1 MEKHMAVCPYCG
13 AGCKMNLV
21 VENGL
26 IIEAEGLDGITNE
39 GELCLK
45 GMYGYDFVNDTK
57 ILTPRIYHPMIRR
70 VKGAPLERVT
80 WDEALD
86 FTANRLKAIIA
97 EHGPE
102 SIMLT
107 GSSRGPGNEANFV
120 MQKFTRACLGTNN
133 IDNCART
140 CHAASVIG
148 LMECVGSGAMSV
160 SIPTL
165 EKTDCILLFG
175 YNPAASH
182 PIVARRIVKAKE
194 RGAQLIVCDPRVIES
209 ARIADLYLPLQNGS
223 NVALLNALA
232 FTIIDEDLADWD
244 FIDDHT
250 EGFDDWWAVVQNYA
264 PEDVAD
270 VCGLT
275 PELIRQAARAYA
287 NAETAIIGWGMGVT
301 QHIQGVQTVR
311 AIAALA
317 LITGHI
323 GKPNSGLAPVRGQNN
338 VQGSCDMG
346 MWPSL
351 YPGYQRVDDPAAR
364 AKFAAAWGVPEERLS
379 LKEGFK
385 LTDLP
390 HGVEEGKI
398 RAFYNFGEDPLQT
411 EPDTAQMRRTLE
423 GLDLLISQDIFMTQ
437 TTAMADVVLPATSWA
452 EHDGVYTASDRS
464 FQRTTAAL
472 PPKGECRH
480 DWEIFADLST
490 RMGYPMSYRD
500 TQEIW
505 DEVRSLCPQ
514 FAGATYEKMADL
526 GYAQWPIYAEAA
538 NDPEDR
544 GTPELY
550 AGGTF
555 NTPDGKGRLVAAEW
569 RRPSEEPDNAYPLVL
584 CTVREVGHY
593 SCRSMTGNCK
603 ALVALADE
611 PGYVSMSPDDADA
624 RGIEEEQLVWVH
636 SRRGKIIARA
646 AVDERVNEGAVYMT
660 YQWWVG
666 KCNELTLHATDRES
680 GTPEDKY
687 SACQVE
693 AIPDQAWAER
703 HLQKLYGDLK
713 AYLAAEADRQNP
725 QPEAVEEAVALE
737 EADVPQTTSES
748 VAGEAKPSAGAP
760 STTPATARPAA
771 APEGVTSIDADV
783 SLYPSTTPRTSA
795 PVPAKPPR
803 TDRAQYATDEEE
815 TLV

>member
-21 VENGL
+21 VENGQV
-26 IIEAEGLDGITNE
+26 IDAEGLPGITNE

-70 VKGAPLERVT
+70 TKGAPLERVT

-86 FTANRLKAIIA
+86 FTAERLRAIIE
-97 EHGPE
+97 EHGAE
-102 SIMLT
+102 SVMLT
-107 GSSRGPGNEANFV
+107 GSSRGAGNEANYV

-148 LMECVGSGAMSV
+148 LMEVVGSGAMSV

-165 EKTDCILLFG
+165 EETDCILLFG

-182 PIVARRIVKAKE
+182 PIVARRIVNAKE
-194 RGAQLIVCDPRVIES
+194 RGADLIVCDPRVIES
-209 ARIADLYLPLQNGS
+209 ARIADMYLPLKNGS
-223 NVALLNALA
+223 NLALLNAFA
-232 FTIIDEDLADWD
+232 YAIIDEELADWD
-244 FIDDHT
+244 FIDEHT
-250 EGFDDWWAVVQNYA
+250 TGFDVWWEVVQDYA
-264 PEDVAD
+264 PEDVEE
-270 VCGLT
+270 VTGLPSET
-275 PELIRQAARAYA
+275 IRQAARRYA
-287 NAETAIIGWGMGVT
+287 NADTAVIGWGMGVT
-301 QHIQGVQTVR
+301 QQAQGVQTVR

-317 LITGHI
+317 MITGHI
-323 GKPNSGLAPVRGQNN
+323 GTHASGLAPVRGQNN

-351 YPGYQRVDDPAAR
+351 YPGYQRVSDPAVR
-364 AKFAAAWGVPEERLS
+364 AKFAAAWGVDEERLS

-390 HGVEEGKI
+390 HGVAEGTI

-411 EPDTAQMRRTLE
+411 EPDTAQMRATLE

-437 TTAMADVVLPATSWA
+437 TTALADVVLPATSWA
-452 EHDGVYTASDRS
+452 EHDAVYTASDRS
-464 FQRTTAAL
+464 FQRTIAAL

-480 DWEIFADLST
+480 DWQIFADLST
-490 RMGYPMSYRD
+490 RMGYPMHYRD

-514 FAGATYEKMADL
+514 FAGATYEKMAGT
-526 GYAQWPIYAEAA
+526 GYAQWPIFAEAA
-538 NDPEDR
+538 DDPDNH
-544 GTPELY
+544 GTAELF
-550 AGGTF
+550 AGGIFT
-555 NTPDGKGRLVAAEW
+555 TPDGKGRLEAAAW
-569 RRPSEEPDNAYPLVL
+569 RPPTEQPDERYPLVL

-603 ALVALADE
+603 ALAALADE
-611 PGYVSMSPDDADA
+611 PGYVSISPVDADA
-624 RGIEEEQLVWVH
+624 RGIDEEQLVWVA
-636 SRRGKIIARA
+636 SRRGKVLARA
-646 AVDERVNEGAVYMT
+646 AVDERINDGAVYMT
-660 YQWWVG
+660 YQWWIG
-666 KCNELTLHATDRES
+666 KCNELTLHATDGES

-693 AIPDQAWAER
+693 AIPDQAWAETYLVER
-703 HLQKLYGDLK
+703 YAELK
-713 AYLAAEADRQNP
+713 AQLAAEADRQNP
-725 QPEAVEEAVALE
+725 QPETEISAASSEV
-737 EADVPQTTSES
+737 ADVVPAVPGGATEGGEAAGVEGSRAALAGGVSGAAGASS
-748 VAGEAKPSAGAP
+748 VA
-760 STTPATARPAA
+760 AA
-771 APEGVTSIDADV
+771 E
-783 SLYPSTTPRTSA
+783 
-795 PVPAKPPR
+795 PPR
-803 TDRAQYATDEEE
+803 AFAPHEAEVAGRALYANGEEE